1 MPKYQSVGGKWIP
14 VDEAAKKICEDRGVD
29 FLGAGVP
36 AGKPTV
42 NLNVPEQVN
51 TGVLATPTF
60 PKVATGKMDGTQVAE
75 PTPAQKIKL
84 EKKNK

>member
-1 MPKYQSVGGKWIP
+1 MPKYKSVGGKWIP
-14 VDEAAKKICEDRGVD
+14 VDEASKKICEEKGVD
-29 FLGAGVP
+29 FLGSGIVQT
-36 AGKPTV
+36 KD
-42 NLNVPEQVN
+42 N

-60 PKVATGKMDGTQVAE
+60 PKVATGRMDGTNVAE